1 MGTLQ
6 NNSERLRD
14 QRFRNPDL
22 PEFRFLSPSES
33 FRKITL
39 NSEIFKKPIFY
50 IAIVLAHLIWGANY
64 VFAKITLQEI
74 PIMSLGFLRYG
85 LACLL
90 ITPFLFNLPSKEIK
104 IKFEHLPRLILGAL
118 LMATINISFFYMG
131 LKRTTAIDA
140 SVLELSIPVISV
152 IGGWWFLKE
161 KIYTANL
168 IGIVICFLGALS
180 VIGIPL
186 IFIGNFSTEQFI
198 GNLLILA
205 SSVCFVIGTM
215 IFKNMLKIY
224 SPLVITAVTFLTATI
239 AFALPSLIEYLQNPN
254 WVLKVSILGIF
265 GLIYITVLSSICA
278 YFLLLWGLNKIP
290 VSHANMIQY
299 LEPAVAATLAVPLL
313 GERISFSFI
322 IGTCLIVLGVYWG
335 TLGKDTHHHP
345 HHKQNRN

>member
-1 MGTLQ
+1 M
-6 NNSERLRD
+6 
-14 QRFRNPDL
+14 
-22 PEFRFLSPSES
+22 
-33 FRKITL
+33 
-39 NSEIFKKPIFY
+39 NSEILKKPIFY
-50 IAIVLAHLIWGANY
+50 IAIIAAHLIWGANY

-90 ITPFLFNLPSKEIK
+90 ITPFLFSLSQKEIR
-104 IKFEHLPRLILGAL
+104 IKFEHLPKLILGAM
-118 LMATINISFFYMG
+118 LMAVVNIAFFYMG

-152 IGGWWFLKE
+152 IGGWWFLRE

-168 IGIVICFLGALS
+168 VGIVISLLGALS

-186 IFIGNFSTEQFI
+186 LLLGNFSTKQFF
-198 GNLLILA
+198 GNLLIIA
-205 SSVCFVIGTM
+205 SSISFVAGSM
-215 IFKNMLKIY
+215 IFKKMLKIY
-224 SPLVITAVTFLTATI
+224 SPLVITAITFLTAAI
-239 AFALPSLIEYLQNPN
+239 AFAIPALIEYLQNPN

-278 YFLLLWGLNKIP
+278 YFLLLWGLNRIP
-290 VSHANMIQY
+290 LSHANMLQY
-299 LEPAVAATLAVPLL
+299 IEPAVAATLAVPLL

-335 TLGKDTHHHP
+335 TLGKEDHHHA
-345 HHKQNRN
+345 HHKHQRT

>member
-1 MGTLQ
+1 LDPRVREDDKSK
-6 NNSERLRD
+6 N
-14 QRFRNPDL
+14 
-22 PEFRFLSPSES
+22 
-33 FRKITL
+33 L

-50 IAIVLAHLIWGANY
+50 IAIIAAHLIWGGNY

-90 ITPFLFNLPSKEIK
+90 ITPFLFSLAEKDRK
-104 IKFEHLPRLILGAL
+104 IKFEHLPQLILGAL
-118 LMATINISFFYMG
+118 LIAAINIAFFYMG

-152 IGGWWFLKE
+152 IAGWWFLKE
-161 KIYTANL
+161 KIYYANFA
-168 IGIVICFLGALS
+168 GIILSLLGTLS

-186 IFIGNFSTEQFI
+186 LLIGSYSSKQLV
-198 GNLLILA
+198 GNLLIIL
-205 SSVCFVIGTM
+205 SSISFVAGALIM
-215 IFKNMLKIY
+215 KKMLKIY
-224 SPLVITAVTFLTATI
+224 SPLIIVAITFLTATL
-239 AFALPSLIEYLQNPN
+239 AFALPALVEYLQNPE

-265 GLIYITVLSSICA
+265 GLIYITVLSSVCA

-290 VSHANMIQY
+290 ISHANMIQY
-299 LEPAVAATLAVPLL
+299 LEPAIAATLAVPLL

-335 TLGKDTHHHP
+335 TLGKDEHHHS
-345 HHKQNRN
+345 HHKHHRS

>member
-1 MGTLQ
+1 
-6 NNSERLRD
+6 
-14 QRFRNPDL
+14 
-22 PEFRFLSPSES
+22 
-33 FRKITL
+33 
-39 NSEIFKKPIFY
+39 
-50 IAIVLAHLIWGANY
+50 
-64 VFAKITLQEI
+64 
-74 PIMSLGFLRYG
+74 MSLGFLRYG

-90 ITPFLFNLPSKEIK
+90 ITPFLFSLAPKDIR
-104 IKFEHLPRLILGAL
+104 IKFEHLPKLILGGL
-118 LMATINISFFYMG
+118 LVACVNIAFFYMG
-131 LKRTTAIDA
+131 LNRTTAIDA

-168 IGIVICFLGALS
+168 VGIIISLLGALS

-186 IFIGNFSTEQFI
+186 LLVGNFTSKQLV
-198 GNLLILA
+198 GNFLIIA
-205 SSVCFVIGTM
+205 SSISFVAGSM
-215 IFKNMLKIY
+215 ILKKMLKIY
-224 SPLVITAVTFLTATI
+224 SPLVITAITFLTATV
-239 AFALPSLIEYLQNPN
+239 AFSIPALIEYIQNPN

-290 VSHANMIQY
+290 ISHANMIQY

-335 TLGKDTHHHP
+335 TLGKDDHHHP
-345 HHKQNRN
+345 HHKHSRT

>member
-1 MGTLQ
+1 M
-6 NNSERLRD
+6 
-14 QRFRNPDL
+14 
-22 PEFRFLSPSES
+22 
-33 FRKITL
+33 
-39 NSEIFKKPIFY
+39 NSEILKKPIFY
-50 IAIVLAHLIWGANY
+50 FAIIAAHLIWGANY
-64 VFAKITLQEI
+64 VFAKMTLTEI

-90 ITPFLFNLPSKEIK
+90 ITPFLFSLPSSERK
-104 IKFEHLPRLILGAL
+104 IKFEHLPKLILGGL
-118 LMATINISFFYMG
+118 LVACINIALFYMG

-161 KIYTANL
+161 KIYYANFA
-168 IGIVICFLGALS
+168 GIIISLLGALS

-186 IFIGNFSTEQFI
+186 LLIGNYSSGQLI
-198 GNLLILA
+198 GNLLIIG
-205 SSVCFVIGTM
+205 SSISFVAGCM
-215 IFKNMLKIY
+215 IFKKLLKIY

-239 AFALPSLIEYLQNPN
+239 AFAIPALVEYLQNPS
-254 WVLKVSILGIF
+254 WVLSVSILGIF

-290 VSHANMIQY
+290 ISHANMIQY

-335 TLGKDTHHHP
+335 TLGKDEHHHTHYK
-345 HHKQNRN
+345 HHRS

>member
-1 MGTLQ
+1 
-6 NNSERLRD
+6 
-14 QRFRNPDL
+14 
-22 PEFRFLSPSES
+22 
-33 FRKITL
+33 L
-39 NSEIFKKPIFY
+39 NSEIYKKPIFY
-50 IAIVLAHLIWGANY
+50 LAIIGAHLIWGANY

-74 PIMSLGFLRYG
+74 PLMSLGFLRYG

-90 ITPFLFNLPSKEIK
+90 ITPFLFSLAPKDIR
-104 IKFEHLPRLILGAL
+104 IKFEHLPKLILGGL
-118 LMATINISFFYMG
+118 LVACVNIAFFYMG
-131 LKRTTAIDA
+131 LNRTTAIDA

-168 IGIVICFLGALS
+168 VGIIISLLGALS

-186 IFIGNFSTEQFI
+186 LLVGNFTSKQLV
-198 GNLLILA
+198 GNFLIIA
-205 SSVCFVIGTM
+205 SSISFVAGSM
-215 IFKNMLKIY
+215 ILKKMLKIY
-224 SPLVITAVTFLTATI
+224 SPLVITAITFLTATI
-239 AFALPSLIEYLQNPN
+239 AFSIPALIEYIQNPN

-290 VSHANMIQY
+290 ISHANMIQY

-335 TLGKDTHHHP
+335 TLGKDDHHHP
-345 HHKQNRN
+345 HHKHSRT